1 MPDFLPEFT
10 ASASF
15 AGNASGPLVFGAV
28 PAAGLSAT
36 LTPFFKGDRGEPGAN
51 GASGSTSPPTPF
63 AFGDASPRTLFTTVA
78 SSLVLAVSVNIT
90 TPFNGAA
97 PSMRIGTAAQPELLL
112 AAAQI
117 DLTVATEFEV
127 NPNLVLGAGQGVLIT
142 LVPGAGA
149 TQGAGWIVIEQIPTT

>member
-15 AGNASGPLVFGAV
+15 AGNASGQLVFGAV
-28 PAAGLSAT
+28 PGAGMSAT
-36 LTPFFKGDRGEPGAN
+36 LTPFFKGERGEQ

-78 SSLVLAVSVNIT
+78 ASLVLAVSVNIT
-90 TPFNGAA
+90 APFNGAA
-97 PSMRIGTAAQPELLL
+97 PSLRIGTAGQSELLV
-112 AAAQI
+112 AAAQL
-117 DLTVATEFEV
+117 DLSVATEFEFS
-127 NPNLVLGAGQGVLIT
+127 PNVVLGSAQGVVLT

-149 TQGAGWIVIEQIPTT
+149 TQGAGWIVIEQIPST